1 MSIALNGWHPG
12 ERSIQERLN
21 FAGPMA
27 MAYTWIDSSMPEQ
40 HRTFHTRNLP
50 FVPITTLDSDGRPW
64 SSIAAGRSGLPGFIS
79 SPNETELDVEL
90 KLWPGDPMVDSLDA
104 FDGSRGVLAAGI
116 GIEFSTRRRNKF
128 AGSIFDVRHMDRYT
142 KRLKIRVNQAIG

>member
-1 MSIALNGWHPG
+1 MKTERRIRGKEIDRFLRSKAYHNSIKASHSMSIALNGWHPG

-79 SPNETELDVEL
+79 SPNETELDVGV
-90 KLWPGDPMVDSLDA
+90 KIVAWGS
-104 FDGSRGVLAAGI
+104 DGG
-116 GIEFSTRRRNKF
+116 
-128 AGSIFDVRHMDRYT
+128 
-142 KRLKIRVNQAIG
+142 